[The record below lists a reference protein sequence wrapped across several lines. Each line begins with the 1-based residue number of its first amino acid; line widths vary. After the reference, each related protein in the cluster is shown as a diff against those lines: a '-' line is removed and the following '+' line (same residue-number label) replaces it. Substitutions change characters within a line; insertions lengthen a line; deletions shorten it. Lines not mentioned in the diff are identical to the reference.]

1 MRHNWNLGDRCK
13 IKPVLTLPASVQS
26 HWLMRSPY
34 YYPATVVRLV
44 HTAMKTIVIVEL
56 DDHGALPLA
65 EGDRLQTASLFELHA
80 LACQCLGCRK
90 APSNWRAEGWPTR
103 AKRVVFALARGV
115 FRALAWS
122 WHCIWAPRPPA
133 AESGK

>member
-1 MRHNWNLGDRCK
+1 MRPNWNPGDRCK
-13 IKPVLTLPASVQS
+13 IKPIFTLPASVQS

-34 YYPATVVRLV
+34 YYPATVVRLM
-44 HTAMKTIVIVEL
+44 HTAMKTIVIVQL

-80 LACQCLGCRK
+80 LACRCRGCRK

-103 AKRVVFALARGV
+103 IKRCIVALLRGSSY
-115 FRALAWS
+115 ALAW
-122 WHCIWAPRPPA
+122 CCRQVWAPRPA